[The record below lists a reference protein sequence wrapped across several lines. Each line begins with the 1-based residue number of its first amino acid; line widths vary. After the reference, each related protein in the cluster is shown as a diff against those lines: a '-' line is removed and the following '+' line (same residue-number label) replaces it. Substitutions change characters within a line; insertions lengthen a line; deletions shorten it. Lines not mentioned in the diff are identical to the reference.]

1 MSGIRTKT
9 AARRGASD
17 HAPQHSA
24 ADHAPQKQASARA
37 TRPARKK
44 GPIERLHPWAQQ
56 VRAWFFSSAP
66 SALLAWF
73 AIQAILVAILVWF
86 FLFSPYGV
94 PAGPIYAGF

>member
-9 AARRGASD
+9 AARRGA
-17 HAPQHSA
+17 AG
-24 ADHAPQKQASARA
+24 HAPQKGASAQA
-37 TRPARKK
+37 ARPVRKK

-56 VRAWFFSSAP
+56 VRDWFFSSAP

-73 AIQAILVAILVWF
+73 VIQAVLAAILVWF

>member
-9 AARRGASD
+9 AARRGACE
-17 HAPQHSA
+17 AMRPRQG
-24 ADHAPQKQASARA
+24 ASAQA
-37 TRPARKK
+37 ARPVRKK
-44 GPIERLHPWAQQ
+44 GPVERLHPWAQQ

-73 AIQAILVAILVWF
+73 VIQAVLAAILVWF